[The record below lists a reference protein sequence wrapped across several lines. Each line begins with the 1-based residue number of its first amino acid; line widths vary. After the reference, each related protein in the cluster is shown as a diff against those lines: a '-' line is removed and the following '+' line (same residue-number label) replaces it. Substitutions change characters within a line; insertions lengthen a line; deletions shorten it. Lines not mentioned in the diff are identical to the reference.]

1 MLICLV
7 IKTLNPVVTE
17 LFIRRRKLNIPL
29 VFFTQFYLV
38 VPKIVRLTS
47 TNYVIMKIL
56 NKRGLQQMA
65 FNHSSVTDFKD
76 FMNLHKKFT
85 AKSHLFSIVDAT
97 LTLDNTLHFRKN
109 LLEKYIS

>member
-76 FMNLHKKFT
+76 FMNLY
-85 AKSHLFSIVDAT
+85 IMT

-109 LLEKYIS
+109 LLEKT

>member
-1 MLICLV
+1 M
-7 IKTLNPVVTE
+7 
-17 LFIRRRKLNIPL
+17 F
-29 VFFTQFYLV
+29 FFTEFYLA
-38 VPKIVRLTS
+38 VPKNARLTS